1 MIHSKKPISLLILA
15 GGLGRRYAGSKQI
28 DGLGPNGEFLLE
40 YALFDALQA
49 GFNKVVVVVNPD
61 VKETLSIRLNK
72 QLDSGQF
79 VLVEQKMNEEKYPTA
94 RSKPW
99 GTGHAVLSAKE
110 SISEPF
116 MIINADDYYGRN
128 TYRLGAKYLSEGD
141 ISQDTMGM
149 ITFQL
154 SKTLSDFGG
163 VSRGICLVNDDV
175 KLQSVIEHD
184 GIQRR
189 NGGIY
194 SNQQDT
200 IPLSN
205 KALVSMNCWLLDARI
220 FNHLEKGFDTF
231 YSSNSESLSSEYFLP
246 DAIQGLIDVHNV
258 KIQVIESDE
267 QWFGLTYAEDKRMAK
282 QKIQLLIDAD
292 IYPKKIWND
301 EQ

>member
-49 GFNKVVVVVNPD
+49 GFNKVVVVVNPE

-72 QLDSGQF
+72 QLSSEQL
-79 VLVEQKMNEEKYPTA
+79 VLVEQKMNDDKYPTA

-110 SISEPF
+110 FISEPF
-116 MIINADDYYGRN
+116 MIINADDYYGGN
-128 TYRLGAKYLSEGD
+128 TYKLGAKYLNEGD
-141 ISQDTMGM
+141 ISPDNMGM

-163 VSRGICLVNDDV
+163 VSRGICLVNDDA
-175 KLQSVIEHD
+175 KLQSVTEHG

-189 NGGIY
+189 NDGIY

-205 KALVSMNCWLLDARI
+205 EALVSMNCWLFDSSI

-231 YSSNSESLSSEYFLP
+231 YSSNLESLSSEYFLP
-246 DAIQGLIDVHNV
+246 DAIQELIDVHNV
-258 KIQVIESDE
+258 EVQVIQSDE

-282 QKIQLLIDAD
+282 EKIQWLIDTA